1 MATPAR
7 TVEELA
13 EQLDRVER
21 LLLDLVRERGASR
34 AANAPPLSK
43 REAARRLGIDRGTTL
58 EDLIREQKL
67 QTVPA
72 LNGKGVRIPAHEVE
86 RLLREGLPGVAA
98 STPAVAGSTPAR
110 RSPTRG
116 RQKPAGAAETARAIR
131 SIPIPRPDD
140 E

>member
-13 EQLDRVER
+13 KQLDRVER

-34 AANAPPLSK
+34 AANAELLSK
-43 REAARRLGIDRGTTL
+43 RAAARRLHVDRETTL
-58 EDLIREQKL
+58 EELIRSKRIR
-67 QTVPA
+67 TVPA
-72 LNGKGVRIPAHEVE
+72 LAGGGVRIPSDEVD
-86 RLLREGLPGVAA
+86 RLLRDGLP
-98 STPAVAGSTPAR
+98 SAVAPSAAR
-110 RSPTRG
+110 RTPG
-116 RQKPAGAAETARAIR
+116 RAQKCASGAELEQAIR

>member
-21 LLLDLVRERGASR
+21 LLLDLVTRERGVAR
-34 AANAPPLSK
+34 AANAELLSK
-43 REAARRLGIDRGTTL
+43 RAAARRLHIDRETTL
-58 EDLIREQKL
+58 EELIRSQRIR
-67 QTVPA
+67 TVPA
-72 LNGKGVRIPAHEVE
+72 LSGAGVRIPSDEVD
-86 RLLREGLPGVAA
+86 RLLREGLPPIVA
-98 STPAVAGSTPAR
+98 STPAR
-110 RSPTRG
+110 RAPARAK
-116 RQKPAGAAETARAIR
+116 QKPSGAADTARAIR

>member
-13 EQLDRVER
+13 KQLDRVER

-43 REAARRLGIDRGTTL
+43 RAAARRLGIDRGTTL

-86 RLLREGLPGVAA
+86 RLLREGLPA
-98 STPAVAGSTPAR
+98 AVAPAPSPRRPPAR
-110 RSPTRG
+110 AKKS
-116 RQKPAGAAETARAIR
+116 ASGAELEQAIR
-131 SIPIPRPDD
+131 SIPIPRAED

>member
-13 EQLDRVER
+13 KQLDRVER
-21 LLLDLVRERGASR
+21 LLLDLVRERGGAR

-43 REAARRLGIDRGTTL
+43 RAAARRLGIDRGTTL
-58 EDLIREQKL
+58 EDLIRERKL

-86 RLLREGLPGVAA
+86 RLRREGLPSAA
-98 STPAVAGSTPAR
+98 TPAPSATRRPPAR
-110 RSPTRG
+110 AKKSARG
-116 RQKPAGAAETARAIR
+116 AELEQAIR

>member
-58 EDLIREQKL
+58 EDLIRERKL

-86 RLLREGLPGVAA
+86 RLRREGLP
-98 STPAVAGSTPAR
+98 PAGPQATSATRRPPAR
-110 RSPTRG
+110 AKKS
-116 RQKPAGAAETARAIR
+116 ASGAELEQAIR
-131 SIPIPRPDD
+131 SIPVPRLDD

>member
-13 EQLDRVER
+13 KQLDRVER
-21 LLLDLVRERGASR
+21 LLLDLVRERGGAR

-43 REAARRLGIDRGTTL
+43 RAAARRLGIDRGTTL

-86 RLLREGLPGVAA
+86 RLLREGLP
-98 STPAVAGSTPAR
+98 SAGAPPPSGARRPPAR
-110 RSPTRG
+110 AKRS
-116 RQKPAGAAETARAIR
+116 ASGAELEQAIR